1 MIEIA
6 LKKEATYKGKIRLT
20 LIKIWKIHE
29 SKNIQENIVKEGI
42 QMLKEKIEV
51 KSDKKK
57 NIKNLN

>member
-6 LKKEATYKGKIRLT
+6 LKKEATYKGKIRLA